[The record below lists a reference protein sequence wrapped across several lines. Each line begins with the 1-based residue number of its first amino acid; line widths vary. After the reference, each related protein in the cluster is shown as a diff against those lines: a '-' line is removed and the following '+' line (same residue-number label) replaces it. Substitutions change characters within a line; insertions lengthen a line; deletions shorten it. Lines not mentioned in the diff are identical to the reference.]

1 MHDFIRTIIDF
12 SMAIAQ
18 EAGFSPNVRQLAS
31 HIIATVAAENGGI
44 YYLSS
49 LSHNRLLP

>member
-1 MHDFIRTIIDF
+1 MHDLIRPIIDF

-31 HIIATVAAENGGI
+31 HIIATVAEENGSNSF
-44 YYLSS
+44 LSS
-49 LSHNRLLP
+49 L